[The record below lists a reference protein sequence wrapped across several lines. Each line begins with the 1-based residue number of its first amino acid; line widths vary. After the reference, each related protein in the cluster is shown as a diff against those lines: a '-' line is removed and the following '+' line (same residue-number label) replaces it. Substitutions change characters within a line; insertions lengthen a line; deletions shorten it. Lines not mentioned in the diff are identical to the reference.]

1 MMPQPG
7 HLPPEAP
14 APEGTADPGAAPPAG
29 PDTGGGATGG
39 TGDPTGVPASVSA
52 DTSSADGSRL
62 TGVPAS
68 PGSAVG
74 PVARMAARP
83 TLPDRAPAVEDP
95 AAETDRA
102 RAALDGVADWLD
114 ARAAGLTGDGA
125 AVLSAQALM
134 ARDPELARR
143 VGERAE
149 AGEAAAWAV
158 HSACGAYQD
167 LLLAAG
173 GYLAERAA
181 DLADIRDRAVAR
193 LLGEPVPG
201 LPDPGHDHV
210 LVADDLAPA
219 DTVQLDAGRVLA
231 IVTRQGGPTSHTVI
245 LARALGIPAVVGCA
259 GADDLRDGTAVA
271 VDGDA
276 GTVDIDPDAELVE
289 RMRRREERRRA
300 LVAESQGPGRT
311 RDGVSVALLLNV
323 GEGDPEEAAALDSEG
338 VGLLRTEFL
347 FLDRT
352 EPPTVDEQTAVY
364 TRLLK
369 AFNGRVVTV
378 RTLDAGSDKP
388 LPFVETGPEDN
399 PALGVRGY
407 RTARDQPGLLT
418 DQLTAIARAAEATWT
433 RTRVMAPMVST
444 PDEAAEFAT
453 LARNAGLGE
462 VGVMIEVPGAALL
475 ADRLLAHVDFV
486 SIGTNDLAQYTM
498 AADRTLGSLPD
509 LLDPWQPA
517 LLRLVASV
525 GRSGERLGRPV
536 GVCGEA
542 AADPLLALALVGAGV
557 TSLSMSGPA
566 LPAVRHALAHH
577 TRAECARLA
586 EAALAESSA
595 ERAREAVRAAA
606 NPEVDLW

>member
-1 MMPQPG
+1 MPQPG
-7 HLPPEAP
+7 PLPP
-14 APEGTADPGAAPPAG
+14 
-29 PDTGGGATGG
+29 DTQSTE
-39 TGDPTGVPASVSA
+39 TRTP
-52 DTSSADGSRL
+52 RL

-68 PGSAVG
+68 PGAAVG

-83 TLPDRAPAVEDP
+83 TLPDRPPAPGDP
-95 AAETDRA
+95 AAEADRA
-102 RAALDGVADWLD
+102 RDALGRVADWLD
-114 ARAAGLTGDGA
+114 ARAAGLTGEGA

-149 AGEAAAWAV
+149 SGEAAAWAV
-158 HSACGAYQD
+158 HSAVGAYQD

-181 DLADIRDRAVAR
+181 DLADIRDRAVAD

-201 LPDPGHDHV
+201 LPDPGRDHV

-219 DTVQLDAGRVLA
+219 DTVQLDADRVLA

-259 GADDLRDGTAVA
+259 GADALRDGTAVA

-276 GTVDIDPDAELVE
+276 GTVDVEPDTEAVE
-289 RMRRREERRRA
+289 RIRGRGERRRA
-300 LVAESQGPGRT
+300 LLAESSGPGRT
-311 RDGVSVALLLNV
+311 RDGSSVALLLNV
-323 GEGDPEEAAALDSEG
+323 GEGDPEAAAAHDSEG

-347 FLDRT
+347 FLDRS
-352 EPPTVDEQTAVY
+352 EPPTVDEQTAGY
-364 TRLLK
+364 TRLLRS
-369 AFNGRVVTV
+369 FSGRTVTV

-407 RTARDQPGLLT
+407 RTARDQPGLLA
-418 DQLTAIARAAEATWT
+418 DQLTAISGAVRAAGT

-444 PDEAAEFAT
+444 PDEAAEFAA
-453 LARNAGLGE
+453 LAREAGLAE

-475 ADRLLAHVDFV
+475 ADRILAHVDFV

-517 LLRLVASV
+517 LVSLVAAV
-525 GRSGERLGRPV
+525 GRAGERLRRPV

-542 AADPLLALALVGAGV
+542 AADPLLALVLVGAGV
-557 TSLSMSGPA
+557 SSLSMSAPA

-577 TRAECARLA
+577 TREECRRLA
-586 EAALAESSA
+586 DLALAASSA
-595 ERAREAVRAAA
+595 ERAREAVRGAA
-606 NPEVDLW
+606 NPEVGLW

>member
-1 MMPQPG
+1 
-7 HLPPEAP
+7 
-14 APEGTADPGAAPPAG
+14 EG
-29 PDTGGGATGG
+29 
-39 TGDPTGVPASVSA
+39 
-52 DTSSADGSRL
+52 
-62 TGVPAS
+62 
-68 PGSAVG
+68 
-74 PVARMAARP
+74 VAR
-83 TLPDRAPAVEDP
+83 
-95 AAETDRA
+95 
-102 RAALDGVADWLD
+102 WLD

-125 AVLSAQALM
+125 AVLTAQALM

-143 VGERAE
+143 IGERAE

-158 HSACGAYQD
+158 HSAVGAYQE

-181 DLADIRDRAVAR
+181 DLADIRDRAVA
-193 LLGEPVPG
+193 LLLDEPMPG

-219 DTVQLDAGRVLA
+219 DTVQLDTDRVLA

-259 GADDLRDGTAVA
+259 DADTLRDGTAVA

-276 GTVDIDPDAELVE
+276 GTVDVEPDAESVE
-289 RMRRREERRRA
+289 RIRGRDERRRA
-300 LVAESQGPGRT
+300 LLAESSGPGRT
-311 RDGVSVALLLNV
+311 RDGSSVALLLNV
-323 GEGDPEEAAALDSEG
+323 GEGDPEDAAAHDSEG

-347 FLDRT
+347 FLDRS

-369 AFNGRVVTV
+369 AFSGRAVTV

-388 LPFVETGPEDN
+388 LPFVGTGPEDN

-418 DQLTAIARAAEATWT
+418 DQLTAIAAAVRATGT
-433 RTRVMAPMVST
+433 HTRVMAPMVST
-444 PDEAAEFAT
+444 PDEAAEFAA
-453 LARNAGLGE
+453 LARGAGLEE
-462 VGVMIEVPGAALL
+462 VGVMVEVPAAALL
-475 ADRLLAHVDFV
+475 ADRILEHVDFV

-498 AADRTLGSLPD
+498 ATDRTLGSLPD

-517 LLRLVASV
+517 LVSLVAAV
-525 GRSGERLGRPV
+525 GRSGERLDRSV

-542 AADPLLALALVGAGV
+542 AADPLLALVLVGSGV
-557 TSLSMSGPA
+557 SSLSMSAPA

-577 TRAECARLA
+577 TREECRRLA
-586 EAALAESSA
+586 DLALAASSA
-595 ERAREAVRAAA
+595 GHAREEVRAAA

>member
-1 MMPQPG
+1 M
-7 HLPPEAP
+7 A
-14 APEGTADPGAAPPAG
+14 
-29 PDTGGGATGG
+29 
-39 TGDPTGVPASVSA
+39 
-52 DTSSADGSRL
+52 
-62 TGVPAS
+62 GVPAS
-68 PGSAVG
+68 PGAAVG
-74 PVARMAARP
+74 PVARMADRP

-95 AAETDRA
+95 AAEADRA
-102 RAALDGVADWLD
+102 RAALESVAQWLD

-125 AVLSAQALM
+125 AVLTAQALM

-143 VGERAE
+143 IGERAE

-158 HSACGAYQD
+158 HAAVGAYQE

-181 DLADIRDRAVAR
+181 DLADIRDRAVA
-193 LLGEPVPG
+193 LLLDEPMPG
-201 LPDPGHDHV
+201 LPDPGRDHV

-219 DTVQLDAGRVLA
+219 DTVQLDADRVLA
-231 IVTRQGGPTSHTVI
+231 IVTRRGGPTSHTVI
-245 LARALGIPAVVGCA
+245 LARALGIPAVVGCRE
-259 GADDLRDGTAVA
+259 ADGLRDGTSVA
-271 VDGDA
+271 VDGDK
-276 GTVDIDPDAELVE
+276 GTVDVEPDAESVE
-289 RMRRREERRRA
+289 RIRRRA
-300 LVAESQGPGRT
+300 EHRRALLAESTGPGRT
-311 RDGVSVALLLNV
+311 RDGFPVALLLNV
-323 GEGDPEEAAALDSEG
+323 GEGDPDEAAALDSEG

-347 FLDRT
+347 FLDRA

-364 TRLLK
+364 TRLLN
-369 AFNGRVVTV
+369 AFSGRTVTV

-418 DQLTAIARAAEATWT
+418 DQLTAISRAIRATGT

-444 PDEAAEFAT
+444 PGEAADFAA
-453 LARNAGLGE
+453 LAREADIGE

-475 ADRLLAHVDFV
+475 ADRLLPHVDFV

-498 AADRTLGSLPD
+498 ATDRTLGSLPD

-517 LLRLVASV
+517 LLSLVASV

-542 AADPLLALALVGAGV
+542 AADPLLALVLVGAGV
-557 TSLSMSGPA
+557 SSLSMSGPA
-566 LPAVRHALAHH
+566 LPAVRHALADH
-577 TRAECARLA
+577 TREECRLLA
-586 EAALAESSA
+586 DLALTASSA
-595 ERAREAVRAAA
+595 ERAREAVRATA
-606 NPEVDLW
+606 NTEAQLW